1 MMRCS
6 FLFYYISD
14 YHHRNAMMSF
24 SVFQTSSFAT
34 TYLFGCDL
42 FKTFSFLSKE
52 QELKEKKRIKKTTS
66 SILPFMS
73 YFKKAYEK
81 LEKLRIKE
89 CTN

>member
-1 MMRCS
+1 
-6 FLFYYISD
+6 
-14 YHHRNAMMSF
+14 MMSF

-52 QELKEKKRIKKTTS
+52 QELKKKKTTS

-89 CTN
+89 LYELGDLFLDLLTLFVSFYLMAGQD

>member
-52 QELKEKKRIKKTTS
+52 QELKKRIKKDYVINS
-66 SILPFMS
+66 SFHVL
-73 YFKKAYEK
+73 
-81 LEKLRIKE
+81 L
-89 CTN
+89 